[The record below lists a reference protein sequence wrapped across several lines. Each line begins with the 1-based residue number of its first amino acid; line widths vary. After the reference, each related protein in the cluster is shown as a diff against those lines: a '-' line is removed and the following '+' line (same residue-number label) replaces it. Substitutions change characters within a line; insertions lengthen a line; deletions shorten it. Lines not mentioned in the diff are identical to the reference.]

1 MGPAYGN
8 KAIAFSS
15 ALTAEIQRGYSDVGR
30 TRAGSGYGTKSEYPI
45 REGGHRGGLSSRQG
59 IRGFTAGISQVP
71 RKDEGLRPIIDLRQL
86 NRSVMR
92 LNFKLLILE
101 HVVPQIR
108 SEDWFVTTDLID
120 AYFHVYILPQY
131 RKFRRFAFGG
141 EAYQY

>member
-1 MGPAYGN
+1 MTAKCISMGPAYGN

-71 RKDEGLRPIIDLRQL
+71 RKDEGVASDH
-86 NRSVMR
+86 RSTSVKS
-92 LNFKLLILE
+92 LSYEAEVQTAYSKACC
-101 HVVPQIR
+101 
-108 SEDWFVTTDLID
+108 TTNQ
-120 AYFHVYILPQY
+120 V
-131 RKFRRFAFGG
+131 
-141 EAYQY
+141 